1 MFKISAKNNKNVD
14 QVCAEVRDMIDKL
27 DEEKIT
33 KSGLIKKVNT
43 SDHESKTSDD
53 ENELSEGEKKTLK
66 KLLL

>member
-1 MFKISAKNNKNVD
+1 
-14 QVCAEVRDMIDKL
+14 MIDKL